1 MSKEKSESLAKKLL
15 NIDQKIIFIIL
26 FIAFALPLLNPI
38 VLPMKVDKW
47 SKQTYDFVESLPEG
61 SIILIENGNDA
72 STYPQCGSGMVV
84 QMCQLLSKDMK
95 IVMFTCGPATAFWA
109 DKAIQD
115 TLSKLP
121 ANIPA
126 ENGVN
131 WVHLGFVT
139 GGETGVAA
147 LATDLRSVIK
157 KDYYG
162 TPIDE
167 IPLLENINHA
177 NDFDAII
184 WHGAAETSIPW
195 GIRQIVVPFEIPM
208 TGSVTLVDIASMGPY
223 IDAGLLN
230 GVVGG
235 LKGSADYEYLMH
247 MTGPALAQI
256 MTVNIAGLF
265 WIVLIIVGNILYFV
279 VRKEEAGK

>member
-1 MSKEKSESLAKKLL
+1 MKKDKNESLAKRLL
-15 NIDQKIIFIIL
+15 NIDPTIIFVIL
-26 FIAFALPLLNPI
+26 FLAFALPLLYPI

-47 SKQTYDFVESLPEG
+47 SLQVYDFVEALPEG
-61 SIILIENGNDA
+61 SIILMENGNGA
-72 STYPQCGSGMVV
+72 ATYPQCGSGMVV
-84 QMCQLLSKDMK
+84 QMVQLLSKDMK
-95 IVMFTCGPATAFWA
+95 IVMFTCGPEMAFWA

-121 ANIPA
+121 SDVPA

-147 LATDLRSVIK
+147 LAADIRSVIK
-157 KDYYG
+157 NDYYG
-162 TPIDE
+162 TPIEE

-177 NDFDAII
+177 TDFDAIV

-195 GIRQIVVPFEIPM
+195 GIRQIVVPFDIPM

-230 GVVGG
+230 GVAGG
-235 LKGSADYEYLMH
+235 LKGSADYEYLMR

-265 WIVLIIVGNILYFV
+265 WIILIIMGNILHFV
-279 VRKEEAGK
+279 VRKEEGGN

>member
-1 MSKEKSESLAKKLL
+1 MKKDENEGLAKKLL

-26 FIAFALPLLNPI
+26 FLAFALPLLYPI
-38 VLPMKVDKW
+38 VLPMKVDKL
-47 SKQTYDFVESLPEG
+47 SQQAYDFVEALPEG
-61 SIILIENGNDA
+61 SIILMENGNGA

-84 QMCQLLSKDMK
+84 QMVQLLSKDMK
-95 IVMFTCGPATAFWA
+95 IVMFTCGPQTAFWA
-109 DKAIQD
+109 DKAIQGA
-115 TLSKLP
+115 LSKLP
-121 ANIPA
+121 SDVPA

-147 LATDLRSVIK
+147 LASDIRSVIK

-162 TPIDE
+162 TPIEE
-167 IPLLENINHA
+167 IPLLKDINHA
-177 NDFDAII
+177 NDFDAVV

-195 GIRQIVVPFEIPM
+195 GIRQVVVPFGLPM
-208 TGSVTLVDIASMGPY
+208 TGSVTLVDISSVYPY

-235 LKGSADYEYLMH
+235 LKGSADYEYLMR

-256 MTVNIAGLF
+256 MTVNIAGIF
-265 WIVLIIVGNILYFV
+265 WIVLIIMGNILHFV
-279 VRKEEAGK
+279 VRKEEVGN